1 MESFSVD
8 PAAFKTLVEALAIGM
23 LVGVERY
30 KGRGPGEKEPAGVR
44 TFTVF
49 ALTGAICGLLGST
62 AFTLATFAAVA
73 VLVAIGYYRSPETA
87 LGLTT
92 EMASLL
98 VFWLGFLLHTHEI
111 LAISTAIVLTILLA
125 SKGALHRFIQ
135 EQISETELYDTLKFL
150 AVVLVVFPILPDRSL
165 GASPTP
171 IAGLDH
177 RTGSGEAS
185 GGASARH
192 GGGRSARLVA
202 AGQAS

>member
-135 EQISETELYDTLKFL
+135 EQIS
-150 AVVLVVFPILPDRSL
+150 
-165 GASPTP
+165 
-171 IAGLDH
+171 
-177 RTGSGEAS
+177 
-185 GGASARH
+185 
-192 GGGRSARLVA
+192 
-202 AGQAS
+202 